1 MGACILGVVDPSS
14 ASGSPLRIRLSA
26 SSFKAMRWCTCG
38 PKDMTGRTKHGLQKP
53 RKPMT
58 LGDAK
63 DQKLPGSKMI
73 KSYLDQ
79 ISEPGPCVST
89 EIGSPAKNGHI
100 SSNKFLAWTS
110 SWNTLG
116 TKTWK
121 RSTEHRNPRKQ
132 LFDCNILFQVTW
144 LRSRNKQKP
153 MFKNMCLYIYIY
165 GCFHKWWYPTTIGFP
180 AKNDHFGVFLGYH
193 YFRKHPYINLKIKY
207 ILYNIIYI
215 HLPIPFTK
223 HEIISV
229 VTVAEWG
236 SIPTYTYYLGY
247 ALLD

>member
-1 MGACILGVVDPSS
+1 MH
-14 ASGSPLRIRLSA
+14 LRSKRYDRPN
-26 SSFKAMRWCTCG
+26 KTWPTKTKKTHDVRWCQRSKATWI
-38 PKDMTGRTKHGLQKP
+38 KKWSKATWIKFQNLGLVYQL
-53 RKPMT
+53 R
-58 LGDAK
+58 LGH
-63 DQKLPGSKMI
+63 P
-73 KSYLDQ
+73 
-79 ISEPGPCVST
+79 P
-89 EIGSPAKNGHI
+89 KNGHI

-180 AKNDHFGVFLGYH
+180 TKNDHFGVFLGYH
-193 YFRKHPYINLKIKY
+193 YFRKHPYINLKSKY
-207 ILYNIIYI
+207 ILYNYIYIYI